1 VHSVERAVI
10 MAERDTLGVDDLLL
24 KHEATS
30 DDSAELNLE
39 NLEARTIREAIAK
52 HEGNLSRAAR
62 ELGLGRTTLYRKM
75 AKHGI

>member
-1 VHSVERAVI
+1 

-24 KHEATS
+24 KHEPAS
-30 DDSAELNLE
+30 NDSADLNLD
-39 NLEARTIREAIAK
+39 NLEARTIREAVAK
-52 HEGNLSRAAR
+52 HAGNLSRAAK